1 MSLPNNFNCIICTH
15 QIRKYVLFIVRN
27 VNKSFFNIA
36 TYFGSHIQLPLQNF
50 LCKLPMSGKETGNL
64 IGKAVQKA
72 FFLCKNATTSFAN
85 LHLNELFRTQVVCK
99 LL

>member
-1 MSLPNNFNCIICTH
+1 
-15 QIRKYVLFIVRN
+15 
-27 VNKSFFNIA
+27 
-36 TYFGSHIQLPLQNF
+36 
-50 LCKLPMSGKETGNL
+50 MSGKETGNL